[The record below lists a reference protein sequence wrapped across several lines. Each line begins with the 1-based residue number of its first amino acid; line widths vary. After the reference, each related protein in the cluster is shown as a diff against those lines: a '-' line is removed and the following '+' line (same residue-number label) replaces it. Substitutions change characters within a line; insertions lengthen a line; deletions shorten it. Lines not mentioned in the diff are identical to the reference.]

1 MNIGKIPER
10 VLKRS
15 VLRQLPIQND
25 EMTGGA
31 GIGVDCAVFA
41 PEEGTGKAFT
51 VNTITGDME
60 SVGIYAVHAA
70 VNNIAAGGAKPTAI
84 LVAATFPTDVEEDK
98 LRAVMKQIGETA
110 RELGVTVAGGHTEIS
125 GFVSA
130 PILSITGIG
139 QGIARQG
146 AQAFSTACPDSLG
159 ERIWEQSGESV
170 GERSSGKCDKSVG
183 VKARVQGSLAD
194 KDIVMT
200 KWAGLAGTALIA
212 REKRTELL
220 TRYPAYFID
229 DAIALERQLS
239 VVPEAATAG
248 KSGVLAMHDASRGG
262 IFAAL
267 WELAEYAGVGLH
279 VHLKEIPIRQESV
292 EICNFFD
299 VNPYEL
305 VAGGSLLMIAD
316 NGYDLVRALAEEKI
330 PAAVIGK
337 TDQSNDRV
345 VINGE
350 ERRFLEPPKSD
361 GVYRVFARENAGKEE
376 GA

>member
-15 VLRQLPIQND
+15 VFRQLPIQND
-25 EMTGGA
+25 KMTGGA
-31 GIGVDCAVFA
+31 GIGEDCAVFA
-41 PEEGTGKAFT
+41 FEEGTRTAVSINT
-51 VNTITGDME
+51 VTGDLE
-60 SVGIYAVHAA
+60 SIGIYAVHAA
-70 VNNIAAGGAKPTAI
+70 VNNIAAGGAEPTAI
-84 LVAATFPTDVEEDK
+84 LAAATFPSAIKEEQ
-98 LRAVMKQIGETA
+98 LRAVMKQIGGTA

-125 GFVSA
+125 DFVSA
-130 PILSITGIG
+130 PVISITGIG
-139 QGIARQG
+139 RRAAGQAERVIG
-146 AQAFSTACPDSLG
+146 AAAGNCEGG
-159 ERIWEQSGESV
+159 ERPAEESGGNAAAKISRMPV
-170 GERSSGKCDKSVG
+170 LS
-183 VKARVQGSLAD
+183 D
-194 KDIVMT
+194 KDVVMT
-200 KWAGLAGTALIA
+200 KWAGLAGTAFIA

-229 DAIALERQLS
+229 DAVALERQLS

-267 WELAEYAGVGLH
+267 WELAQHAGVGLKIQ
-279 VHLKEIPIRQESV
+279 LKAIPIRQESV

-305 VAGGSLLMIAD
+305 VAGGSLLLIAE
-316 NGYDLVRALAEEKI
+316 NGYDLVRTLAEAHV
-330 PAAVIGK
+330 PAAVIGR
-337 TDQSNDRV
+337 TDSSNDRV

-361 GVYRVFARENAGKEE
+361 GVYRVFAPD
-376 GA
+376 

>member
-1 MNIGKIPER
+1 MKTGKIPER

-25 EMTGGA
+25 EMMGGA
-31 GIGVDCAVFA
+31 GVGEDCAVFA
-41 PEEGTGKAFT
+41 SEEGARTALG
-51 VNTITGDME
+51 VNTVTGDLE
-60 SVGIYAVHAA
+60 SIGIYAVHAA
-70 VNNIAAGGAKPTAI
+70 VNNIAAGGASPTAI
-84 LVAATFPTDVEEDK
+84 LVAATFPSAVKEEQ

-125 GFVSA
+125 DLVSA
-130 PILSITGIG
+130 PILSVTGVGHRKEG
-139 QGIARQG
+139 QTFGMRVG
-146 AQAFSTACPDSLG
+146 AEAHG
-159 ERIWEQSGESV
+159 EP
-170 GERSSGKCDKSVG
+170 
-183 VKARVQGSLAD
+183 ALAD

-279 VHLKEIPIRQESV
+279 VQLKAIPIRQESV

-305 VAGGSLLMIAD
+305 VAGGSLLLIAEH
-316 NGYDLVRALAEEKI
+316 GHDLVRALAEEQI
-330 PAAVIGK
+330 PAAVIGR
-337 TDQSNDRV
+337 TDSSNDRV

-350 ERRFLEPPKSD
+350 ERRFLEPPKND
-361 GVYRVFARENAGKEE
+361 GVYRVFADESAQSVIAADKQAAEKTNDHKTQGNRRKEF
-376 GA
+376 AV